1 MIKKVLLVMTSLAV
15 MVIGFAWIMY
25 VGNAAP
31 VAPPVSAAE
40 AVNPRKPYVVKLHA
54 QWCPICMLTKSVW
67 AKIEDTYSQQ
77 VNLVVLDF
85 TNQASTDSSRAEA
98 RRLGLE
104 NLFDEYLG
112 ATGTIVVLD
121 GRTREVTASLHGS
134 RDFAEY
140 RTAIDAVLRRG
151 TD

>member
-1 MIKKVLLVMTSLAV
+1 MIKKALLVMTSLAV
-15 MVIGFAWIMY
+15 VVVGFAWIMY
-25 VGNAAP
+25 VGNATP
-31 VAPPVSAAE
+31 VVRPVSAAE
-40 AVNPRKPYVVKLHA
+40 AVNPKKPYVVKLHA
-54 QWCPICMLTKSVW
+54 QWCPICMLTKGVW
-67 AKIEDTYSQQ
+67 AQIERAYSEQ

-104 NLFDEYLG
+104 KLFDEYLG

-121 GRTREVTASLHGS
+121 GRTREVTASIHGS

-140 RTAIDAVLRRG
+140 RTAIDAVIRRE
-151 TD
+151 